1 MIQFI
6 RIFILSSFILSPF
19 ISRADDID
27 HLIRQANDSYSNGE
41 FQQAITLYDS
51 VLISGYEASEIY
63 YNLGNSYYKLGQ
75 NTDAIIN
82 YERATLLSPDDEDV
96 KYNLSIANNQVLD
109 NIDKLPEL
117 FINNWFKNL
126 VSLTTSNNWAILSI
140 FTFLLSLIFISIY
153 LFSSLRIIKKFSFWF
168 SVLWIIL
175 SVNSFIYSGIQKNNL
190 TRNDSAIIYSPA
202 VTLKSSPDES
212 GTDLFLLHEGTKIE
226 VTDRLGDWREI
237 RLADGNIAWLKY
249 SDIVII

>member
-1 MIQFI
+1 M
-6 RIFILSSFILSPF
+6 
-19 ISRADDID
+19 
-27 HLIRQANDSYSNGE
+27 
-41 FQQAITLYDS
+41 
-51 VLISGYEASEIY
+51 
-63 YNLGNSYYKLGQ
+63 
-75 NTDAIIN
+75 
-82 YERATLLSPDDEDV
+82 
-96 KYNLSIANNQVLD
+96 
-109 NIDKLPEL
+109 
-117 FINNWFKNL
+117 
-126 VSLTTSNNWAILSI
+126 
-140 FTFLLSLIFISIY
+140 
-153 LFSSLRIIKKFSFWF
+153 
-168 SVLWIIL
+168 WIIL